1 MMSAPYGQM
10 PQFGGVPGAMPMA
23 PMGMAAA
30 GGQATRH
37 ARRLYVGGA
46 PPGTTEEHLRAFFQE
61 QVERGTGDKG
71 VHVVNVY
78 LNHERRFAFVEFRSI
93 PLATACLALDGVE
106 MGGNQLRVRRP
117 NDYNPAAVPPVST
130 PPIKLN
136 LGKLDVVSNMVPDGP
151 GKIFVGGL
159 PYDLTETQVRELLEA
174 FGKLKGLHL
183 VSEPGMDHSKGYAFC
198 EYADHSVT
206 DVACQGLNGLA
217 VGDKTLTV
225 RRAMPRGGMGGGGG
239 GMGGAASGS
248 NMAPMMMGMHPALV
262 PNPLAAYQPKR
273 PQTPVIMLTNMVSA
287 SDVADDAEYADIL
300 DDVRQECAKF
310 GNVRSVSIPRAGSAV
325 GKVFVEFS
333 SPEEG
338 GVASKALAGRTF
350 GPNTVG
356 VEFIPP
362 ELYSARKFDEAATL
376 A

>member
-1 MMSAPYGQM
+1 
-10 PQFGGVPGAMPMA
+10 
-23 PMGMAAA
+23 
-30 GGQATRH
+30 
-37 ARRLYVGGA
+37 
-46 PPGTTEEHLRAFFQE
+46 
-61 QVERGTGDKG
+61 
-71 VHVVNVY
+71 
-78 LNHERRFAFVEFRSI
+78 
-93 PLATACLALDGVE
+93 
-106 MGGNQLRVRRP
+106 
-117 NDYNPAAVPPVST
+117 
-130 PPIKLN
+130 
-136 LGKLDVVSNMVPDGP
+136 
-151 GKIFVGGL
+151 
-159 PYDLTETQVRELLEA
+159 
-174 FGKLKGLHL
+174 
-183 VSEPGMDHSKGYAFC
+183 
-198 EYADHSVT
+198 
-206 DVACQGLNGLA
+206 
-217 VGDKTLTV
+217 
-225 RRAMPRGGMGGGGG
+225 MGGGGG

-325 GKVFVEFS
+325 GKVRRASCVPGGDTLFTLIRLQVFVEFS